1 MRGGA
6 RDAELLKHAR
16 NVEVLVGVASG
27 SATTAL
33 GHRAQSRWRT
43 NRIELHAMRHESLII
58 D

>member
-33 GHRAQSRWRT
+33 GHRAQSM
-43 NRIELHAMRHESLII
+43 ILMKFYEIS
-58 D
+58 